1 LNFKFLKYYGKGG
14 WFSLFLFV
22 LMASSCKTE
31 SGDVGLNFL
40 DQSALINST
49 TLSIT
54 DANFQTISMDT
65 VVTSTLGG
73 LVFGAQNDP
82 IFGLSTAEIIV
93 QPSLV
98 STGYNFSDATLDSII
113 LVIPYLKDQT
123 YIGNNGA
130 PKSLGHPF
138 FYGDISNH
146 LNIDVYKV
154 EEVLS
159 NSKLYNQKSVIQ
171 KGDKVGS
178 TKVPLNWNSN
188 VITTFNG
195 ASSTEPPQLRI
206 KLNQGFGQ
214 ELLDQPAGTYSTN
227 AAFQEFLKGLYLVPS
242 TTNLNI
248 GEGVFVSLN
257 ALSQFARLELYYQKN
272 SSQKASFLL
281 PVNSVK
287 FTRFTVNETNNIS
300 EQKLAAPN
308 THFNQVFLQYMTSRV
323 KCEIPQL
330 KSFIDTVGKIMI
342 HEAKIKIKVLEN
354 TIDDN
359 FAPPLRLNITK
370 INPITNREEL
380 LRDLFSFENRINS
393 FYQNGEYIFY
403 FNREMQAYIDQMS
416 KNDGN
421 NFNGFLFT
429 IPNNFPLVPSRL
441 VFNTEKNTESFEIFI
456 RYTKL

>member
-1 LNFKFLKYYGKGG
+1 
-14 WFSLFLFV
+14 
-22 LMASSCKTE
+22 MATSCKKE

-40 DQSALINST
+40 DENALINST

-54 DANFQTISMDT
+54 DAAFQTISMDT
-65 VVTSTLGG
+65 VITSTLDG

-82 IFGLSTAEIIV
+82 IFGLSTAEVIV

-113 LVIPYLKDQT
+113 LVIPYLKDQS
-123 YIGNNGA
+123 YMFNNA

-138 FYGDISNH
+138 YYGNILNN

-154 EEVLS
+154 DEVLS
-159 NSKLYNQKSVIQ
+159 TSRLYNQKSAIQ
-171 KGDKVGS
+171 KGEKVGS

-188 VITTFNG
+188 VTTIFNG

-206 KLNQGFGQ
+206 KLNPEFGQ
-214 ELLDQPAGTYSTN
+214 ELLNQPAGTYTSN

-242 TTNLNI
+242 ATNLNI
-248 GEGVFVSLN
+248 GEGVFISLN
-257 ALSQFARLELYYQKN
+257 ALSQFARLEMYYQRN

-287 FTRFTVNETNNIS
+287 FTRFSVNEPTIIS

-308 THFNQVFLQYMTSRV
+308 SHFNQVFLQYMTSRV

-330 KSFIDTVGKIMI
+330 KSFIDTVGNIMI
-342 HEAKIKIKVLEN
+342 HEARIKIKVLQN
-354 TIDDN
+354 TTDDN
-359 FAPPLRLNITK
+359 FTPPLRLNITK

-393 FYQNGEYIFY
+393 FHQNGEYVFY
-403 FNREMQAYIDQMS
+403 FNREMQSYIDQMS
-416 KNDGN
+416 KNNGN

-441 VFNTEKNTESFEIFI
+441 VLNTEKNTESFEIFI